1 VKGACTQC
9 ARLRV
14 NNLAF
19 YFRATVR
26 YTLKNNSGAAGAP
39 AKARERSSIVRPARP
54 LLLPLTELYR
64 TAVIHVYFKRKVCTG
79 SPRAELNFTHWTILT
94 HEFEWQCLQRTNY

>member
-1 VKGACTQC
+1 VRGACTQC

-19 YFRATVR
+19 HFRATAR

-64 TAVIHVYFKRKVCTG
+64 TAVINMCISREKFALEAR
-79 SPRAELNFTHWTILT
+79 ELN
-94 HEFEWQCLQRTNY
+94 